1 MGEATTGLKAYV
13 VLQIRQTQST
23 KTQALQVFSPQVKYF
38 FKKKNLS
45 HETIVILIWNL
56 IKTKNTIVLHNLT
69 LYSN

>member
-45 HETIVILIWNL
+45 HETIVILI
-56 IKTKNTIVLHNLT
+56 
-69 LYSN
+69 